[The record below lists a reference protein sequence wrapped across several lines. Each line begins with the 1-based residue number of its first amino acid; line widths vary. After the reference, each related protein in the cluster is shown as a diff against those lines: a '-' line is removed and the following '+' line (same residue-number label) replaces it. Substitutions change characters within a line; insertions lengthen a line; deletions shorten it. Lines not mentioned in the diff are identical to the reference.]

1 MTGAF
6 EFEDVFKIIIGFR
19 QSRQRTAFAQREMYR
34 VTFTVRRL
42 NWFSYS
48 GFTEVQTYE

>member
-19 QSRQRTAFAQREMYR
+19 QRTAFAQREMYR
-34 VTFTVRRL
+34 VTFGSKIEL
-42 NWFSYS
+42 
-48 GFTEVQTYE
+48 GFHIRIY